1 VVETV
6 KVEVRPEEIID
17 AVRKM
22 KRGQREAFLEDLLAS
37 TAPDYLKSIR
47 DARAQFKARK
57 VKTHS
62 EVFGR

>member
-1 VVETV
+1 METV

-47 DARAQFKARK
+47 EARAQFKTRK

>member
-1 VVETV
+1 METV

-22 KRGQREAFLEDLLAS
+22 RRGQREAFLEDLLAS

-47 DARAQFKARK
+47 EARAQFKARK

>member
-1 VVETV
+1 M
-6 KVEVRPEEIID
+6 EVRPEEIID

-47 DARAQFKARK
+47 EARAQFKARK

>member
-1 VVETV
+1 METV

-47 DARAQFKARK
+47 EARAQFKVRK

>member
-1 VVETV
+1 MLGTV
-6 KVEVRPEEIID
+6 KVEVRPEKIID

-47 DARAQFKARK
+47 EARAHFKTGK
-57 VKTHS
+57 VKTHNP
-62 EVFGR
+62 